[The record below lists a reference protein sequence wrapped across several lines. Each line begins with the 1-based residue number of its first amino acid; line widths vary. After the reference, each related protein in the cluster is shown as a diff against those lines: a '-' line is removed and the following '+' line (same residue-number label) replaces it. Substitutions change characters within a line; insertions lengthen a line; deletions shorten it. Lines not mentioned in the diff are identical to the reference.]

1 MQASEVP
8 FFPHDHQ
15 SSSLFF
21 ILDMSVSCSW
31 QDKCRIHTD
40 PCHCLWCCFCCPVS
54 SSLWTSTMT
63 IIIISNNLIAIE
75 RGHRRRQTSS
85 PIPVFEIIL
94 GRWVSEIA
102 SGTTTAHITEKHKRT
117 EYDRETE
124 IWRLGGREESLTV
137 TCWCVVRLLL
147 CECCRWFSCF
157 LGYKILQWY
166 AHGSWPQW
174 KCPVW
179 ASVPEDKSFQIQ

>member
-1 MQASEVP
+1 
-8 FFPHDHQ
+8 
-15 SSSLFF
+15 
-21 ILDMSVSCSW
+21 
-31 QDKCRIHTD
+31 
-40 PCHCLWCCFCCPVS
+40 
-54 SSLWTSTMT
+54 
-63 IIIISNNLIAIE
+63 
-75 RGHRRRQTSS
+75 
-85 PIPVFEIIL
+85 VFEIML

-102 SGTTTAHITEKHKRT
+102 SGTTTTHIKEKHKRT
-117 EYDRETE
+117 EHDRRHKCRRETE
-124 IWRLGGREESLTV
+124 ICRVGAREESLTV